1 MKSSMMLALALT
13 LGLAAACGGSSNNPP
28 ANPQPPAIGSMQIDR
43 LGRAGVNTAL
53 TDPFDIN
60 PTMTQAQVKD
70 AYNAPTDP
78 STWGA
83 SFTTEIA
90 GNLAILDALDG
101 VCGNQ
106 LGADTTKTDNPGQYG
121 FLAGVLADD
130 RLFLNTASATCQLY
144 LGVEADATG
153 LAKGNGDCGGRTP
166 VEGTIQETYQLL
178 VAGTPCLKGTEAV
191 CAINDGIPNMDA
203 EGGANA
209 TTFPFLGNPN

>member
-1 MKSSMMLALALT
+1 MKNTLMIALAFS
-13 LGLAAACGGSSNNPP
+13 LAAACGSSYNTP
-28 ANPQPPAIGSMQIDR
+28 ANPPQPPLGTMQIDR
-43 LGRAGVNTAL
+43 MGRAGVNTAL

-60 PTMTQAQVKD
+60 PNKSEPMVKD

-78 STWGA
+78 TTWAA
-83 SFTTEIA
+83 SFKLEIA

-106 LGADTTKTDNPGQYG
+106 LGADSTKPDNAGQYG

-130 RLFLNTASATCQLY
+130 RLYLNTASGTCGLY

-191 CAINDGIPNMDA
+191 CAINDGIPNVDA